1 MDQSLGGGWGCFWCR
16 KTISSNKTMIP
27 GASSAIHGCHY
38 NCRSGNDFQES
49 QQKTVFVSFCTPF
62 LPSPHFS
69 VSCLCSFESYVHPLV
84 LCKPCIICW
93 FNWQIWSASIFASPL
108 AAICLKQDPFRF
120 KFCPKIWWTIP
131 SLFGPFVKDWGQF
144 LGTVCAQYLQIICT
158 VFGRPLL
165 RWTCTFIRKCL
176 IWKGKEGGSS

>member
-1 MDQSLGGGWGCFWCR
+1 MVVGAVFDVEKQFHPIKQWSLGR
-16 KTISSNKTMIP
+16 HQPHMDVTIIVEVEMIFKNRNERLCLFHFVPPSSP
-27 GASSAIHGCHY
+27 
-38 NCRSGNDFQES
+38 
-49 QQKTVFVSFCTPF
+49 P
-62 LPSPHFS
+62 PHFS

>member
-1 MDQSLGGGWGCFWCR
+1 MMTFR
-16 KTISSNKTMIP
+16 NKYKRLFIYFSFCSILFPFHPTWV
-27 GASSAIHGCHY
+27 SA
-38 NCRSGNDFQES
+38 
-49 QQKTVFVSFCTPF
+49 VFVHLSHMFIHWF
-62 LPSPHFS
+62 
-69 VSCLCSFESYVHPLV
+69 